1 MKLIIEYHMKNS
13 EHLNEHHVT
22 QEWRTLKNI
31 QNEIMELKD
40 LQILLQL
47 MDANDG
53 MRAAVIQ
60 LNLPMNEHNHL
71 LIRMYNRYL
80 IFENKRGRL
89 NKLNDMK

>member
-47 MDANDG
+47 FMQMMEWERPLFNW
-53 MRAAVIQ
+53 IFQ
-60 LNLPMNEHNHL
+60 WMNTIICLSEC
-71 LIRMYNRYL
+71 I
-80 IFENKRGRL
+80 I
-89 NKLNDMK
+89 DI

>member
-1 MKLIIEYHMKNS
+1 MANTQKHSKRNNGIEGPPNFAAVIY
-13 EHLNEHHVT
+13 
-22 QEWRTLKNI
+22 
-31 QNEIMELKD
+31 
-40 LQILLQL
+40 
-47 MDANDG
+47 ANDG

>member
-47 MDANDG
+47 FMQ
-53 MRAAVIQ
+53 M
-60 LNLPMNEHNHL
+60 ME
-71 LIRMYNRYL
+71 
-80 IFENKRGRL
+80 
-89 NKLNDMK
+89 